1 MNKLYVAITG
11 SDNKTLQ
18 TNKNPYGQITKQ

>member
-1 MNKLYVAITG
+1 MNKLYVTITG

-18 TNKNPYGQITKQ
+18 TNKTLMVK